1 MLSLAFTLSS
11 TDAMLPLERINKTR
25 SGAKKI
31 HKKTH
36 SGAMATSTQPSKKTP
51 KSTRPAQPA
60 AEDRHDVDISDLASA
75 PTDSFAS
82 LPADTLTQPQQDY
95 SQFAW
100 ASDLW
105 NAGKLSEEQK
115 LELERQGL
123 NLSRVLVLRG
133 TEIKNLGDMP
143 FWKYAD
149 CVVIGDEVEKIFHES
164 MSYHDYNMTYLSFRV
179 CCGPNSKLCHIGYI
193 DEDRLSPCFYGQFD
207 IPPSI
212 TQVSAAMFLSVKQR
226 GMIFFHP
233 KCSNIEFIKSW
244 QQDFNVILNL
254 GHPRLTCLNNN
265 TLENLY
271 KSVPETKEYLFARS
285 YDECC
290 AVIAADMARACMNID
305 YSQHVEK
312 YRTWG
317 SAAVLKQKGILP
329 PTIEKVLADNKLE
342 LSDTYV
348 MRGKSLFKGD
358 ISCEILKYPII
369 YIDSDV
375 EWMEDE
381 CFEGL
386 DNLRTI
392 IFGLNSPLNLSIED
406 FPKCKKLEKVIR
418 IHSGWGPAAVLQR
431 GKKLPETVEK
441 VLVDHKLK
449 LDDTYVMR
457 GKNIL
462 KCDISDE
469 ILKYPIIYIDSDV
482 EWMEDEC
489 FEGLDNLRT
498 IIFGPNSP
506 LGYSTLE
513 DFPECKKLEKVIRT
527 HSGWGAAAVLQ
538 RGKKLP
544 ETVEKVL
551 VDHKLKLDDTYVM
564 RGKSLFRDNT
574 SCEIRK
580 YPVVYID
587 SDVEYIGREC
597 FEGLSNLHT
606 IIFGANSQVE
616 SIEDAAFSGC
626 KTLEKV
632 IFVSYPEKNFSW
644 LREACKN
651 AGIERDKLQI
661 EPCDTTGKA
670 YLLRDLY
677 AAIWCK
683 KHPNFGISTESRSC
697 SALDDKDIAE
707 HSQLPNKQKENI
719 EKFLKMDPEQKAS
732 IADFIQQT
740 DNDEIE
746 QLCQY
751 YGVDYEFCHESS
763 DVVKKNVYVV
773 SGEHIR
779 SVSPRLNTS
788 KQKLI
793 FAPNVKSISVSF
805 CSKATSIS
813 FMKGSQ
819 FTGFVDP
826 SGSIK
831 INDKSVDSFYFPNLE
846 MLSLENCNIKVL
858 PTGFCQA
865 PLLRRLF
872 IPYTVEEIE
881 AGCFGRACI
890 RLVVFELGS
899 RLVKMQDVCLSEC
912 LVCIGPSR
920 FFPKGWF
927 QLEAMFTPYQRVLL
941 LLRDNFHLSFKHL
954 SFKEVCAWSPEYAVQ
969 AMKANMLPQEEAQT
983 KK

>member
-11 TDAMLPLERINKTR
+11 TDAMLPPEGINKTRSGAKKIHSKNMLPLERINKTR
-25 SGAKKI
+25 SGAKKV

-60 AEDRHDVDISDLASA
+60 AEDPNDMDISSDLASA

-392 IFGLNSPLNLSIED
+392 I
-406 FPKCKKLEKVIR
+406 
-418 IHSGWGPAAVLQR
+418 PAAVLQR

-513 DFPECKKLEKVIRT
+513 DFPECKKLENP
-527 HSGWGAAAVLQ
+527 Q
-538 RGKKLP
+538 
-544 ETVEKVL
+544 
-551 VDHKLKLDDTYVM
+551 
-564 RGKSLFRDNT
+564 LF
-574 SCEIRK
+574 
-580 YPVVYID
+580 
-587 SDVEYIGREC
+587 
-597 FEGLSNLHT
+597 
-606 IIFGANSQVE
+606 
-616 SIEDAAFSGC
+616 C
-626 KTLEKV
+626 KE
-632 IFVSYPEKNFSW
+632 EKNY
-644 LREACKN
+644 R
-651 AGIERDKLQI
+651 KL
-661 EPCDTTGKA
+661 
-670 YLLRDLY
+670 
-677 AAIWCK
+677 
-683 KHPNFGISTESRSC
+683 
-697 SALDDKDIAE
+697 
-707 HSQLPNKQKENI
+707 
-719 EKFLKMDPEQKAS
+719 
-732 IADFIQQT
+732 
-740 DNDEIE
+740 
-746 QLCQY
+746 
-751 YGVDYEFCHESS
+751 
-763 DVVKKNVYVV
+763 
-773 SGEHIR
+773 
-779 SVSPRLNTS
+779 S
-788 KQKLI
+788 K
-793 FAPNVKSISVSF
+793 
-805 CSKATSIS
+805 
-813 FMKGSQ
+813 
-819 FTGFVDP
+819 
-826 SGSIK
+826 
-831 INDKSVDSFYFPNLE
+831 
-846 MLSLENCNIKVL
+846 
-858 PTGFCQA
+858 
-865 PLLRRLF
+865 
-872 IPYTVEEIE
+872 
-881 AGCFGRACI
+881 
-890 RLVVFELGS
+890 
-899 RLVKMQDVCLSEC
+899 
-912 LVCIGPSR
+912 R
-920 FFPKGWF
+920 F
-927 QLEAMFTPYQRVLL
+927 
-941 LLRDNFHLSFKHL
+941 
-954 SFKEVCAWSPEYAVQ
+954 
-969 AMKANMLPQEEAQT
+969 
-983 KK
+983 